1 MLAWSNLNHR
11 LWTLGAVIHGN
22 IVPLSVVKHAEQP
35 LIPKTFWLPIVEFN
49 APNVN
54 YALEQQVLLAEN
66 AESSAEMEENL
77 AMIFVLKDKL
87 FVSIAHLFVMDYF
100 EDEK

>member
-1 MLAWSNLNHR
+1 MAWCNLNHR

-35 LIPKTFWLPIVEFN
+35 LIPKTFWLPTVEFN

-77 AMIFVLKDKL
+77 AMILVSKDKL

-100 EDEK
+100 DDEK